1 MRGLNRLHQFD
12 KVEIVAGAHPD
23 ESYATLD
30 TMVAHVK
37 GLLEGLEL
45 PYRILRLC
53 GGDMGFTSALTYDFE
68 VWSAAQERWLEVSS
82 VSNFETFQANR
93 LKCRFKDEDGKNK
106 FVHTLNGSALALPR
120 IVAALL
126 ENHQDHDGV
135 AMPKALVPF
144 VGFERIDTMTKQ
156 VLFLFG
162 DRSLLQ
168 LQPAR
173 RHPPRRPSPCM
184 ERDVN
189 AGMSILSAWNV
200 DSVAAARERVAM
212 RFQDLDW
219 LVADSTLVY
228 TVEDGQLIGNWARVK
243 RFLKDGPTRLTTLD
257 KQGKLC
263 LSQLDNLMQAIRG
276 GATEDAN
283 GTPMDEAYFDK
294 EAAREL
300 KAAEQMAC
308 RGRNRAVDFLG
319 IELEA
324 ATRAS
329 IDSLLQASSAPNGR
343 PPCPTRTGS

>member
-1 MRGLNRLHQFD
+1 
-12 KVEIVAGAHPD
+12 
-23 ESYATLD
+23 
-30 TMVAHVK
+30 
-37 GLLEGLEL
+37 
-45 PYRILRLC
+45 
-53 GGDMGFTSALTYDFE
+53 
-68 VWSAAQERWLEVSS
+68 
-82 VSNFETFQANR
+82 
-93 LKCRFKDEDGKNK
+93 
-106 FVHTLNGSALALPR
+106 
-120 IVAALL
+120 
-126 ENHQDHDGV
+126 
-135 AMPKALVPF
+135 
-144 VGFERIDTMTKQ
+144 MTKQ
-156 VLFLFG
+156 VLFLLVTAAFFSCSQPG
-162 DRSLLQ
+162 DTHLGDLRS
-168 LQPAR
+168 A
-173 RHPPRRPSPCM
+173 

-294 EAAREL
+294 QAAREL
-300 KAAEQMAC
+300 KAVEQWGLAVAETE
-308 RGRNRAVDFLG
+308 RLISLG

-329 IDSLLQASSAPNGR
+329 IDSLIRVKRAEWAATLSNENG
-343 PPCPTRTGS
+343 S

>member
-1 MRGLNRLHQFD
+1 
-12 KVEIVAGAHPD
+12 
-23 ESYATLD
+23 
-30 TMVAHVK
+30 
-37 GLLEGLEL
+37 
-45 PYRILRLC
+45 
-53 GGDMGFTSALTYDFE
+53 
-68 VWSAAQERWLEVSS
+68 
-82 VSNFETFQANR
+82 
-93 LKCRFKDEDGKNK
+93 
-106 FVHTLNGSALALPR
+106 
-120 IVAALL
+120 
-126 ENHQDHDGV
+126 
-135 AMPKALVPF
+135 
-144 VGFERIDTMTKQ
+144 MTKQ
-156 VLFLFG
+156 VLFLLVTAAFFSCSQPG
-162 DRSLLQ
+162 DTHLGDLRS
-168 LQPAR
+168 A
-173 RHPPRRPSPCM
+173 

-294 EAAREL
+294 QASREL
-300 KAAEQMAC
+300 MAAEQW
-308 RGRNRAVDFLG
+308 GLAVAETERLISLG

-329 IDSLLQASSAPNGR
+329 IDSLIRVKRAEWAATLSNENG
-343 PPCPTRTGS
+343 S